1 LLLGVF
7 AGESLFLYA
16 KSMGYWFGGVKMDM
30 ILLKEDT
37 TNPAFQCNPT
47 PIRELA

>member
-1 LLLGVF
+1 MLLGAF
-7 AGESLFLYA
+7 ARESLFLCA
-16 KSMGYWFGGVKMDM
+16 KSMEYWFGGMEMDM